1 MIFDRKEWARKKPF
15 HSNKENT
22 NEVDSPAEPQPLMSD
37 YGQETETLQTQFSGS
52 CSQNTQDLP
61 LISVSPQ
68 QQAASFA
75 TYNLETP
82 VMSSGLIEPVPLSQ
96 AICDDSRPR
105 SHAHA
110 CDQGILNDF
119 PNQSEDGF
127 PVDSTQ
133 ARPSDSFS
141 FAIGHASMQGR
152 RQKNDDCVRIDAR
165 TGIIAVADGIGGA
178 PDGNIASRVA
188 CNVAIEAFR
197 QTNNLVDAFR
207 AANSATLQTMHYLG
221 SDKEGAGTTLLLVAY
236 NEAFV
241 DIAFA
246 GDTYAYALKNGN
258 LSQLTAN
265 GREGHS
271 NTLTSCVGFDP
282 YAYPHCLR
290 IYCEDFDKL
299 LLCTDGVWGTL
310 PQKELIEYLSLGY
323 NPRDTANEIAQQGA
337 DRGTDNATVA
347 VLIKQPSAQ

>member
-1 MIFDRKEWARKKPF
+1 MIFDRKEWARKKPL
-15 HSNKENT
+15 HSNKENA
-22 NEVDSPAEPQPLMSD
+22 NEIDSPAEPQSLMSD
-37 YGQETETLQTQFSGS
+37 YGQEMETLQTQFSGS

-61 LISVSPQ
+61 FISVSPQ

-96 AICDDSRPR
+96 AIYDDSMPR
-105 SHAHA
+105 GHAHP
-110 CDQGILNDF
+110 CDQGILNDL
-119 PNQSEDGF
+119 PNQPKEGF

-165 TGIIAVADGIGGA
+165 TGIVAIADGIGGA

-188 CNVAIEAFR
+188 CNVAIEAFG
-197 QTNNLVDAFR
+197 QTSDLVDAFR

-221 SDKEGAGTTLLLVAY
+221 SDEEGAGTTLLLAAY
-236 NEAFV
+236 NEEFV
-241 DIAFA
+241 DIVFA
-246 GDTYAYALKNGN
+246 GDTYAFAFKNGG
-258 LSQLTAN
+258 LSQLTTN
-265 GREGHS
+265 GREAHS

-282 YAYPHCLR
+282 YAYPQCLR
-290 IYCEDFDKL
+290 IYCEDFDTL

-310 PQKELIEYLSLGY
+310 SQKELIEYLSHGY
-323 NPRDTANEIAQQGA
+323 NPRDTANAIAQQGA
-337 DRGTDNATVA
+337 DKGTDNATVA
-347 VLIKQPSAQ
+347 VLFKEGA